1 MLTNQRST
9 IPFGHL
15 REDDL
20 SATFATDKS
29 IQDLLSVKA
38 AEAKAEATLTAIDK
52 IVIKMFTRWPS
63 QGKRFSSSHTKLV
76 PGMLYKGSLVL
87 FAV

>member
-29 IQDLLSVKA
+29 IPDLLSVKA

-52 IVIKMFTRWPS
+52 IVTEMLTRCPS

-76 PGMLYKGSLVL
+76 PGML
-87 FAV
+87 